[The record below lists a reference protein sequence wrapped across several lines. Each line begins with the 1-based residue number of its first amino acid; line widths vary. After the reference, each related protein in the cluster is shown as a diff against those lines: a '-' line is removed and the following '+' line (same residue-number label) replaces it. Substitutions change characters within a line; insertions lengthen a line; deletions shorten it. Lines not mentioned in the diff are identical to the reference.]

1 VTTACRPAKS
11 RTAARY
17 QWARYLATVVEPAHT
32 KDVFAARAGA
42 RLDLLSAA
50 PWSAQSSR
58 LRPYRSVGGEGAATV
73 FVVRD
78 GEWVRFVIRFEV
90 LDVDRFR
97 EMASAM
103 VAVSRDEPG
112 TVVYDWYV
120 DEAAGTG
127 TLYEAYASAEA
138 LRAHGSGAVFTELAP
153 GYADAV
159 RVAQV
164 DAFGAADGLP
174 RRDVLGAPTT
184 WWGAP
189 IAAVAHAR

>member
-1 VTTACRPAKS
+1 
-11 RTAARY
+11 
-17 QWARYLATVVEPAHT
+17 
-32 KDVFAARAGA
+32 
-42 RLDLLSAA
+42 
-50 PWSAQSSR
+50 
-58 LRPYRSVGGEGAATV
+58 
-73 FVVRD
+73 VRD
-78 GEWVRFVIRFEV
+78 GEWVRFVIRFEI
-90 LDVDRFR
+90 LDMDGFR
-97 EMASAM
+97 EMARAM

-127 TLYEAYASAEA
+127 TLYEAYATPEA

-153 GYADAV
+153 RYADAV
-159 RVAQV
+159 RVARV

-189 IAAVAHAR
+189 IAAVTDAG